1 MNIATLSPSAFG
13 PRFRRAAGAKPPI
26 GAAAVGYSFLRNYKV
41 AFDYPNATL
50 SLFQA

>member
-1 MNIATLSPSAFG
+1 MSPATISPSAS
-13 PRFRRAAGAKPPI
+13 RVKFRLAG
-26 GAAAVGYSFLRNYKV
+26 GAQRLDGIVGYSFLRNSKV

>member
-1 MNIATLSPSAFG
+1 MSMA
-13 PRFRRAAGAKPPI
+13 I
-26 GAAAVGYSFLRNYKV
+26 GGYSFLRNYRV